1 MTVQEQIIEYTN
13 FIHHKMAHIL
23 TELLAEKGLSPTQ
36 MSILSLVYE
45 SGTGMRISQLSR
57 KLGVTDSNTSA
68 ICQRMEKDGLV
79 VRQRSQEDQRVVV
92 VTTTPKAVQLINDF
106 REEMLQINK
115 LRMACLSPQ
124 QQEQILASLKVIAEL
139 L

>member
-1 MTVQEQIIEYTN
+1 MTVQKQIIEYTN
-13 FIHHKMAHIL
+13 FIHHKMTLIL

-36 MSILSLVYE
+36 MSILNLVYE

-57 KLGVTDSNTSA
+57 KLGVTDSNISA

-79 VRQRSQEDQRVVV
+79 VRQRSKEDQRVVE
-92 VTTTPKAVQLINDF
+92 VTTTPKAVQLIDDF
-106 REEMLQINK
+106 REEMLQIN
-115 LRMACLSPQ
+115 RQRTERLSPQ
-124 QQEQILASLKVIAEL
+124 QQEQILASLKVIADL